1 MTQTELATRS
11 NLGLST
17 IVDFEKSR
25 RQVSMEAITAIKAA
39 LERAGIEFIAQTAA
53 VLAFVLN
60 LFEPADGSI
69 IAVCV
74 GGTSAAGIKS
84 PAIVD
89 DPDELLQQLE
99 LQYSLLP
106 LL

>member
-1 MTQTELATRS
+1 M
-11 NLGLST
+11 
-17 IVDFEKSR
+17 K
-25 RQVSMEAITAIKAA
+25 M
-39 LERAGIEFIAQTAA
+39 AA

-60 LFEPADGSI
+60 LLEPADGSF

-89 DPDELLQQLE
+89 DPVDLLQQLE
-99 LQYSLLP
+99 LQVSLLQ